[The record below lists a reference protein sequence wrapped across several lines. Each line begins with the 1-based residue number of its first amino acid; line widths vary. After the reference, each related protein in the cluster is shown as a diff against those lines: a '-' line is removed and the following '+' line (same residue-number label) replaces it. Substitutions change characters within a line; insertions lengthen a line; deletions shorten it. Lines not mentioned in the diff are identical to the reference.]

1 MSSGQTTEGTAG
13 GAVTDLEGGRPG
25 RGEKRRV
32 RTGDKTNEQVVL
44 PKNRLFIVFI
54 GLMLTTFLAA
64 LDLTIVCI
72 SLGPYCRIMADAN
85 HGRRVATALPT
96 IVRDLSGAANY
107 AWVGTSYLLASAS
120 FTPLYGRAR

>member
-1 MSSGQTTEGTAG
+1 MSSGLSREGTAG
-13 GAVTDLEGGRPG
+13 GAVADLEGGRPSS
-25 RGEKRRV
+25 GEKRRI

-72 SLGPYCRIMADAN
+72 SLGPY
-85 HGRRVATALPT
+85 
-96 IVRDLSGAANY
+96 
-107 AWVGTSYLLASAS
+107 
-120 FTPLYGRAR
+120 

>member
-1 MSSGQTTEGTAG
+1 MAQV
-13 GAVTDLEGGRPG
+13 AVADLEGGRPG
-25 RGEKRRV
+25 TGEVQKPRV

-72 SLGPYCRIMADAN
+72 SPSV
-85 HGRRVATALPT
+85 HFSV
-96 IVRDLSGAANY
+96 S
-107 AWVGTSYLLASAS
+107 
-120 FTPLYGRAR
+120 